1 MTIRRARLEDLP
13 ALMAIFAADAL
24 GGHGDSADPAVLPEY
39 QAAFQRIEASPN
51 DALYVAELG
60 GEVVGTF
67 QTTLIVSLTARGSA
81 NLTVEAVQT
90 RNDMRG
96 KGIGAAMMRFAIDEG
111 RRLGARQVQLMSNAT
126 RSRRPPLLRTAGLRQ
141 EPCRLQDEAAM
152 RPSAAASSAAS
163 PEM

>member
-1 MTIRRARLEDLP
+1 MVDGVERSGAETVSIRRARLEDLP

-81 NLTVEAVQT
+81 NLAVEAVQT

-96 KGIGAAMMRFAIDEG
+96 RGIGAAMMRFAIDEG

-126 RSRRPPLLRTAGLRQ
+126 RSDAHRFYERLGFARSHAGFKMKLR
-141 EPCRLQDEAAM
+141 
-152 RPSAAASSAAS
+152 
-163 PEM
+163 